1 MSTPHLIQTIAEV
14 LLVGALVV
22 GFVNEPAIAK
32 WEQSIAKTIKKKVQ
46 NHKKGV
52 L

>member
-14 LLVGALVV
+14 LLVGVLVV

-32 WEQSIAKTIKKKVQ
+32 WEQGIAKTIKKKIVSYRG
-46 NHKKGV
+46 N
-52 L
+52 